1 LGTDEVRPLPIL
13 ENGPGSL
20 ALTPREYETLA
31 LLVNGKSN
39 KEIAKALDI
48 SVRTVD
54 AYRARL
60 MLKFNVHCV
69 VELVNSAY
77 RRKVMSLPQ

>member
-1 LGTDEVRPLPIL
+1 MRPPLPIF
-13 ENGPGSL
+13 ENGPAAL

-54 AYRARL
+54 AYRAKL
-60 MLKFNVHCV
+60 MLKFNVHCI